1 MIPTAMVIFFLTFW
15 VFGNVQY
22 PISTTYTKW
31 ANTRIFML
39 LNRTFL
45 FEALYICQK
54 AKTSNLIEIS
64 FEKGLNRFGSLS
76 NFIFSAIM
84 PHCVYGDVM
93 DKTMIQLVCGQ
104 TQEDEFELS
113 YEEFPSLK

>member
-1 MIPTAMVIFFLTFW
+1 MFFSSTILILS
-15 VFGNVQY
+15 NV
-22 PISTTYTKW
+22 
-31 ANTRIFML
+31 L
-39 LNRTFL
+39 LV
-45 FEALYICQK
+45 
-54 AKTSNLIEIS
+54 KTEYSKVSSED
-64 FEKGLNRFGSLS
+64 GSLS
-76 NFIFSAIM
+76 NYIFSAIM